1 MKIFLCGTMMKE
13 RTIEM
18 LMDRVREIL
27 RLKIA
32 FQTVK
37 DNWKTTLILT
47 LLFSG
52 MAAMYAG
59 MYPAFKDMMADMNQS
74 GALDQFAFIPGYQDM
89 ASYVGFLNIEMY
101 QIFWVLILGI
111 ILGFIAASTISKEIE
126 SKTIDVLMSNPVSRK
141 QIIVEKF
148 LGLIPMILVINFVA
162 MLVIIGTTIGIG
174 EDLNFYHLFLTHLVS
189 VPYFLSIV
197 SIGIL
202 VSTVFDEKMKA
213 SIITMTLV
221 VAMFIFDSIAELIPD
236 YESLGLISLKHYF
249 NPYDALKFGEV
260 DAVGTGVLLVVTVVA
275 LLAAAF
281 YFDYKDIKV

>member
-1 MKIFLCGTMMKE
+1 LRIFLCGTMTKE
-13 RTIEM
+13 VTIEM

-59 MYPAFKDMMADMNQS
+59 MYPAFKDMMADMNS
-74 GALDQFAFIPGYQDM
+74 GIFDQFAFIPGYQDM
-89 ASYVGFLNIEMY
+89 ASYIGFLNIEMY
-101 QIFWVLILGI
+101 QIFYVLILGI
-111 ILGFIAASTISKEIE
+111 ILGFIAASMVSKEIE

-141 QIIVEKF
+141 QIIIEKF
-148 LGLIPMILVINFVA
+148 LGLIPMVLVINFVT
-162 MLVIIGTTIGIG
+162 MIVIIGTTIIIG
-174 EDLNFYHLFLTHLVS
+174 ENLNFYYLFLTHIIS

-202 VSTVFDEKMKA
+202 ISTIFDEKMKA
-213 SIITMTLV
+213 SIITMALV
-221 VAMFIFDSIAELIPD
+221 VVMYIFDSIAELIPD
-236 YESLGLISLKHYF
+236 YESLGIISMKHYF

-260 DAVGTGVLLVVTVVA
+260 DTVGTSILLVVTVVI
-275 LLAAAF
+275 LLAAVF
-281 YFDYKDIKV
+281 YFDYKDIKI

>member
-1 MKIFLCGTMMKE
+1 LRIFLCGTMTKE
-13 RTIEM
+13 VTIEM

-59 MYPAFKDMMADMNQS
+59 MYPAFKDMMADMNS
-74 GALDQFAFIPGYQDM
+74 GIFDQFAFIPGYQDM
-89 ASYVGFLNIEMY
+89 ASYIGFLNIEMY
-101 QIFWVLILGI
+101 QIFYVLILGI
-111 ILGFIAASTISKEIE
+111 ILGFIAASMVSKEIE

-141 QIIVEKF
+141 QIIIEKF
-148 LGLIPMILVINFVA
+148 LGLIPMVLVINFVT
-162 MLVIIGTTIGIG
+162 MIVIIGTTIIIG
-174 EDLNFYHLFLTHLVS
+174 ENLNFYYLFLTHIIS

-202 VSTVFDEKMKA
+202 ISTIFDEKMKA
-213 SIITMTLV
+213 SIITMALV
-221 VAMFIFDSIAELIPD
+221 VAMYIFDSIAELIPD
-236 YESLGLISLKHYF
+236 YESLGIISMKHYF

-260 DAVGTGVLLVVTVVA
+260 DTVGTSILLVVTVVI
-275 LLAAAF
+275 LLAAVF
-281 YFDYKDIKV
+281 YFDYKDIKI

>member
-1 MKIFLCGTMMKE
+1 MRIFLCGTMTKE
-13 RTIEM
+13 VTIEM
-18 LMDRVREIL
+18 FMDRVREIL

-59 MYPAFKDMMADMNQS
+59 MYPAFKDMMADMNS
-74 GALDQFAFIPGYQDM
+74 GIFDQFAFIPGYQDM
-89 ASYVGFLNIEMY
+89 ASYIGFLNIEMY
-101 QIFWVLILGI
+101 QIFYVLILGI
-111 ILGFIAASTISKEIE
+111 ILGFIAASMVSKEIE

-141 QIIVEKF
+141 QIIIEKF
-148 LGLIPMILVINFVA
+148 LGLIPMVLVINFVT
-162 MLVIIGTTIGIG
+162 MIVIIGTTIIIG
-174 EDLNFYHLFLTHLVS
+174 ENLNFYYLFLTHIIS

-202 VSTVFDEKMKA
+202 ISTIFDEKMKA
-213 SIITMTLV
+213 SIITMALV
-221 VAMFIFDSIAELIPD
+221 VAMYIFDSIAELIPD
-236 YESLGLISLKHYF
+236 YESLGIISMKHYF

-260 DAVGTGVLLVVTVVA
+260 DTVGTSILLVVTVVV
-275 LLAAAF
+275 LLAAVF

>member
-1 MKIFLCGTMMKE
+1 MTKE
-13 RTIEM
+13 VTIEM

-59 MYPAFKDMMADMNQS
+59 MYPAFKDMMADMNS
-74 GALDQFAFIPGYQDM
+74 GIFDQFAFIPGYQDM
-89 ASYVGFLNIEMY
+89 ASYIGFLNIEMY
-101 QIFWVLILGI
+101 QIFYVLILGI
-111 ILGFIAASTISKEIE
+111 ILGFIAASMVSKEIE

-141 QIIVEKF
+141 QIIIEKF
-148 LGLIPMILVINFVA
+148 LGLIPMVLVINFVT
-162 MLVIIGTTIGIG
+162 MIVIIGTTIIIG
-174 EDLNFYHLFLTHLVS
+174 ENLNFYYLFLTHIIS

-202 VSTVFDEKMKA
+202 ISTIFDEKMKA
-213 SIITMTLV
+213 SIITMALV
-221 VAMFIFDSIAELIPD
+221 VAMYIFDSIAELIPD
-236 YESLGLISLKHYF
+236 YESLGIISMKHYF

-260 DAVGTGVLLVVTVVA
+260 DTVGTSILLVVTVVI
-275 LLAAAF
+275 LLAAVF
-281 YFDYKDIKV
+281 YFDYKDIKI